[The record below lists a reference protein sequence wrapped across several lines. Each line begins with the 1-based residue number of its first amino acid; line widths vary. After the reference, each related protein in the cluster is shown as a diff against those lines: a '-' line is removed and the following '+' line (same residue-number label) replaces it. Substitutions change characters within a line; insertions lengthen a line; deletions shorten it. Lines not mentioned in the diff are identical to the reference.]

1 MGYPNLVGGHT
12 ALTLIIAL
20 TVAPYAAAQPEPP
33 AAEPA
38 AATESQTPEATPVAP
53 PLAEVQPAAP
63 VPFQPV
69 VQPTPPVAPEGD
81 PRVQFG
87 FTLGLTYESESHSD
101 VALAAPVL
109 QGRYAVT
116 PNVLVDA
123 DWGMALLLDSQGASS
138 RLGNPWLAG
147 WYRSQSGS
155 DRWAVGVGVTAPLAS
170 VTLGPDGRLQR
181 QMYNE
186 ALAIWGGWDMWR
198 WTAGRMAAPLQARFA
213 STISTGLDWEAQA
226 AIAPLF
232 GVHGAE
238 SGTEI
243 VGQAALSACRILPGA
258 RICPRLQAV
267 VLPST
272 SVDRVQF
279 AGGLRLTA
287 DWGNLFADLLINV
300 DEPLGVAGRGT
311 RNWGIQIGKAF
322 AQ

>member
-1 MGYPNLVGGHT
+1 MGHSILVGGHT
-12 ALTLIIAL
+12 ALTFIIAL
-20 TVAPYAAAQPEPP
+20 TVAPYAAAQPESP
-33 AAEPA
+33 AASATEFPPV
-38 AATESQTPEATPVAP
+38 AATPQAP
-53 PLAEVQPAAP
+53 LLAEVQPAAP
-63 VPFQPV
+63 VPFQ
-69 VQPTPPVAPEGD
+69 TDE

-109 QGRYAVT
+109 QGRFAVT

-123 DWGMALLLDSQGASS
+123 DWGMALLLDSEGASS
-138 RLGNPWLAG
+138 RVGNPWVAG
-147 WYRSQSGS
+147 WYRSQSGN

-198 WTAGRMAAPLQARFA
+198 WTPGRMAAPVQARFT
-213 STISTGLDWEAQA
+213 STISPGFDWEAQA

-232 GVHGAE
+232 GVRAGE
-238 SGTEI
+238 SGTEV
-243 VGQAALSACRILPGA
+243 VGQGALSVCHRLPGA
-258 RICPRLQAV
+258 KICPRLQAV

-279 AGGLRLTA
+279 AGGLRVTA